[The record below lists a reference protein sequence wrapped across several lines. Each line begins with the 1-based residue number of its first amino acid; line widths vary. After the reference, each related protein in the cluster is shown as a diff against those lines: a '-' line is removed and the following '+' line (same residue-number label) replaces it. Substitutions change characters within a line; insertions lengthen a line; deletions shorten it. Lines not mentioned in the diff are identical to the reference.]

1 MSAVTPMHPADAAR
15 KPAEWTVIRGG
26 RLITPGQ
33 PRPQLADL
41 LIRGDTVHE
50 VGAPGLPAPDG
61 ARVIDATARLLQP
74 GLINAHTHSHGSLA
88 RGMGDRWTLELLLTA
103 GPWINGNRSH
113 DDKRLTTLI
122 GASEM
127 LLKGCTACYD
137 LSLELPLPTPE
148 GMAAVADA
156 YAQAGMRAVL
166 APMVADLSFF
176 EAIPGLLDALPPP
189 LRAQAERLRLAPGAT
204 TLQALTRIVSGWR
217 HDRDRVR
224 LAIAPTIPHHCT
236 DGFLTGCRD
245 LAHGH
250 GLGLHSHVAESK
262 VQALTGLKTY
272 GRTQTAHLDR
282 LGLIGPDFTMAHGVW
297 LDDDDM
303 RLLGERGASV
313 AHNPGSNMRLGSG
326 LADMR
331 QMLARGVNV
340 GIGTD
345 GSSSS
350 DNQNMYEA
358 MRLASFVSK
367 VRGPD
372 WQQWVTT
379 DEVLHAA
386 TEGSARALGLGGQV
400 GRIAPGYKADVV
412 FLDTRHITMI
422 PLIDAANSLVH
433 AEDGGAVESVM
444 VGGCLVVA
452 NRRLLHVD
460 LDRLAS
466 EAENAVDR
474 LQRMNQAQHALYQ
487 ALEPLVGNFCP
498 ALATQPYHVHRY
510 GAFDHSPE

>member
-1 MSAVTPMHPADAAR
+1 MSPLHPADATR
-15 KPAEWTVIRGG
+15 TPAAWTVVRGG
-26 RLITPGQ
+26 RLIEPGRPMPQ
-33 PRPQLADL
+33 PTDV

-50 VGAPGLPAPDG
+50 VGAPGLAAPDG
-61 ARVIDATARLLQP
+61 ARLIDATDRLLQP

-103 GPWINGNRSH
+103 GPWINGRRTLE
-113 DDKRLTTLI
+113 DKQLTTLI

-148 GMAAVADA
+148 GMAAVAGA
-156 YAQAGMRAVL
+156 YRQAGMRAVL

-176 EAIPGLLDALPPP
+176 EAIPGLLDALPA
-189 LRAQAERLRLAPGAT
+189 LLRLRVEALRMAPAAA
-204 TLQALTRIVSGWR
+204 TLQALADIVAGWR
-217 HDRDRVR
+217 HDPEHLR
-224 LAIAPTIPHHCT
+224 LALAPTIPHHCS
-236 DGFLTGCRD
+236 DDFLTGCRD
-245 LAHGH
+245 LAHSH
-250 GLGLHSHVAESK
+250 GLGLHSHVSESK
-262 VQALTGLKTY
+262 VQALTGMKTY

-282 LGLIGPDFTMAHGVW
+282 LGLVGPGFTVAHGVW
-297 LDDDDM
+297 LDEADM

-331 QMLARGVNV
+331 RMLASGINV

-358 MRLASFVSK
+358 MRMASFVSR
-367 VRGPD
+367 VRGAD
-372 WQQWVTT
+372 WQNWLTT
-379 DEVLHAA
+379 GEVLHAA
-386 TEGSARALGLGGQV
+386 TEGSARALGFGGRL
-400 GRIAPGYKADVV
+400 GRIAPGFKADIV
-412 FLDTRHITMI
+412 FLDRRQITMI
-422 PLIDAANSLVH
+422 PLIDATNSLVH
-433 AEDGGAVESVM
+433 AEDGAAVESVM

-452 NRRLLHVD
+452 GRRLLHVD
-460 LDRLAS
+460 LHRLAR

-474 LQRMNQAQHALYQ
+474 LQRMNQDQQALYQ
-487 ALEPLVGNFCP
+487 ALEPLVGQFCP
-498 ALATQPYHVHRY
+498 ALAAEPYHVC
-510 GAFDHSPE
+510 GDGDCGETPQ